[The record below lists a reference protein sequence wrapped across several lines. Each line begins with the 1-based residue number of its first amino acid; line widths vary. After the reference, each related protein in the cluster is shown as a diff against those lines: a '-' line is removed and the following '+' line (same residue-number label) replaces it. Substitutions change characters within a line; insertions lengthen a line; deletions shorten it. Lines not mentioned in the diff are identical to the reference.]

1 MSIIPLFNKKKEGG
15 FLPAAE
21 RGTGMFWLRFQVSMI
36 FLSMM
41 AQSIGI
47 VIRGKN
53 WLNQAPER
61 PSTTSS

>member
-15 FLPAAE
+15 FLAAAE

-53 WLNQAPER
+53 G
-61 PSTTSS
+61 